1 MQNLKSLVKPLGLV
15 LFTAIF
21 AASNAV
27 ASLPESVKTLLNG
40 YEFRN
45 VSVSPSGKYISL
57 IMKEDERGTLVILN
71 RSTMQVEESIRYE
84 DDDNIEVSGGSWVS
98 ENLYKYRVL
107 TEYPEGRRPGD
118 FGDQFIFN
126 METRKNTRIWN
137 YSGTYLNK
145 ALRSGK

>member
-71 RSTMQVEESIRYE
+71 RSPKSGWRCRHGGRAEEE
-84 DDDNIEVSGGSWVS
+84 GGRW
-98 ENLYKYRVL
+98 
-107 TEYPEGRRPGD
+107 RRR
-118 FGDQFIFN
+118 QH
-126 METRKNTRIWN
+126 
-137 YSGTYLNK
+137 
-145 ALRSGK
+145 